1 MSYDRASYDDRRGG
15 AGGTGAGYA
24 DEDRYDRKVERG
36 YDDRR
41 GGASGYDDRRGGASG
56 YDDRRGGY
64 DDRRGGYDDRRGGY
78 DDRRGGGGYDD
89 RRGGYGGPDRRGG
102 YDDRRG
108 GGYDDRRGGYGDD
121 RRGGYDDRRGGY
133 DDRRGGYDRGGV
145 GGGGGRGMSMAD
157 RPRRPPPDISDLYS
171 LLVLNVT
178 FRTRASELT
187 PLFQKYGEVR
197 DCYIPRSRDSGDSR
211 GFAFVR
217 YSKREEAEAAIEHVN
232 GAVVDGR
239 EIIVQFAKF
248 GRQDAVNQA
257 AALGVP
263 AAEVD
268 VAGAAPR
275 VDPVDG
281 DAPAV
286 PMRDT
291 AAPDARD
298 DVVESRKRQ
307 LSRSPS
313 PDRADRRSRSPE
325 IKRARSRS
333 PERGAGSVP
342 RDGGDEPRARG
353 GGSDDDRGETRRDD

>member
-1 MSYDRASYDDRRGG
+1 MSYDRA
-15 AGGTGAGYA
+15 
-24 DEDRYDRKVERG
+24 
-36 YDDRR
+36 
-41 GGASGYDDRRGGASG
+41 
-56 YDDRRGGY
+56 
-64 DDRRGGYDDRRGGY
+64 
-78 DDRRGGGGYDD
+78 
-89 RRGGYGGPDRRGG
+89 
-102 YDDRRG
+102 
-108 GGYDDRRGGYGDD
+108 
-121 RRGGYDDRRGGY
+121 
-133 DDRRGGYDRGGV
+133 
-145 GGGGGRGMSMAD
+145 
-157 RPRRPPPDISDLYS
+157 SDLYS

-275 VDPVDG
+275 TDPVDG
-281 DAPAV
+281 DASAV
-286 PMRDT
+286 PMRDS

-307 LSRSPS
+307 LNVC
-313 PDRADRRSRSPE
+313 
-325 IKRARSRS
+325 
-333 PERGAGSVP
+333 GAFWMCPRFAAAVVVHVVLLSVP
-342 RDGGDEPRARG
+342 VGTCGHAPVVLPSHIGRYGYTAGTGVVVERNGCPI
-353 GGSDDDRGETRRDD
+353 S